1 MRRRGGFTLF
11 EVVTVLGIIAMLAAI
26 SFNEFSAAVMRS
38 KRTEAVEGLS
48 ALDQAQQA
56 YYLQHGV
63 FADSFAKL
71 DWSIEGGV
79 ALSPTEY
86 RGGRYVYVLS
96 QPFDPDGYYCT
107 ATAQLDEDDTLD
119 VLEIYDL

>member
-1 MRRRGGFTLF
+1 MF
-11 EVVTVLGIIAMLAAI
+11 EVVTVLGIIGLLLAI
-26 SFNEFSAAVMRS
+26 SFNEFSGAVMRA
-38 KRTEAVEGLS
+38 KRTEAIEGLS

-71 DWSIEGGV
+71 DWGIEGGA

-96 QPFDPDGYYCT
+96 QPFDADGYYCA
-107 ATAQLDEDDTLD
+107 ATAQLDQDDTLD